1 MSKLRESQS
10 SMLKYKNVIQKDKGS
25 GEKMYKE
32 TKLLLSMITEYRGR
46 RIMTPLILN
55 VGTR

>member
-1 MSKLRESQS
+1 
-10 SMLKYKNVIQKDKGS
+10 MLKYKNVILKDKGS

-32 TKLLLSMITEYRGR
+32 TKLLLSMITEYRGS
-46 RIMTPLILN
+46 RIMAPLILN